1 VINPAILPTTA
12 DCAVAFAATVVDKDG
27 LGVTSDPAA
36 PGSPSFHTEPMTLV
50 VSSPADGQTGVPI
63 ASPIAITFNVELLAA
78 LDETSLEVI
87 EMVSGTAVP
96 GTAALDPAD
105 PATLVFTPTAD
116 LAINTVYQV
125 TALTGAQGVRDSFNS
140 PLPQD
145 ETFTF
150 TTGAM

>member
-1 VINPAILPTTA
+1 MI
-12 DCAVAFAATVVDKDG
+12 
-27 LGVTSDPAA
+27 
-36 PGSPSFHTEPMTLV
+36 LV